1 MPLKGIGNRI
11 KAVRQDRGYTQK
23 QLAGLLGV
31 TEQAVSKWE
40 RETSYP
46 DISMLDG
53 ISEVMDCSLDYLFQY
68 KSGKKNLLDQD
79 SIEYRIETSRH
90 LLPDI
95 ISLQFGENIVPLFVE
110 EDKKGFPHI
119 NDLRCQIA
127 SQWGIIIPVIH
138 IMDQLALE
146 PDQYSIC
153 INGVCVYKGRQKGKT
168 EEDIILI
175 LVKLKEKIFGNI
187 EYILNNQT
195 IYYMVEN
202 LSMQYPYITR
212 NIVPDVVS
220 YSLLRQVVIHLHKDY
235 RCTVSPLVLIIEA
248 IENNIGITDTREL
261 AGKAAV
267 YIGDGFKLD
276 NWLK

>member
-68 KSGKKNLLDQD
+68 KSGKKKLLNQD

-95 ISLQFGENIVPLFVE
+95 ISLQFGENMVPLFVE
-110 EDKKGFPHI
+110 EDKKGFSHI

-138 IMDQLALE
+138 IMDQPALE

-175 LVKLKEKIFGNI
+175 LGKLKEKIFGNI

-195 IYYMVEN
+195 VYYMVEN
-202 LSMQYPYITR
+202 LSMRYPYITR
-212 NIVPDVVS
+212 NIVPDLVS
-220 YSLLRQVVIHLHKDY
+220 YSLLRQVVIHLLKDY
-235 RCTVSPLVLIIEA
+235 GCTVSPLALIIEA

-261 AGKAAV
+261 AGKVAV

-276 NWLK
+276 NWVK